1 MSSSQKR
8 GVVSTPAVGPT
19 SNTDDLTATAA
30 VEGAWPELTGNA
42 LRVLEARHLRRDS
55 ERRVVETPDELFRRV
70 ARAVGDAELAF
81 GGPSDAARYEEEFY
95 RVMRA
100 LEFLPN
106 SPALMNAGTPLGQL
120 SAGVVI
126 GIEDSIESI
135 FGALKWMAL
144 VQRTGGGTGFSFS
157 RLRPAGSVLE
167 STRGEASGPV
177 SFMKIFDAATE
188 HIKQGGRRRG
198 ANMGILRVDHPDIL
212 DFVDAK
218 RQEGVLRNFN
228 LSVAVT
234 DGFMEAVRAGGE
246 YDLTDPRTG
255 KVCGRRNA
263 REVFRAIAAAAWEGG
278 DPGLVFLDTINR
290 DNPVPHLGAIE
301 ATNPCGETPLLPFES
316 CNLGS
321 INLARMLVLAGVEV
335 RLDWERL
342 DRVVALAVRF
352 LDDILEVNR
361 YPGEPFARAAR
372 ATRKIGLG
380 VMGFAEVLVRLGIP
394 YDSDMAVRFAGRL
407 MRRIARA
414 ATRASYELALARG
427 TFPEWERSIFG
438 RHNLPR
444 RHATTTAI
452 APTGTISI
460 IAGTTHSI
468 EPLFALAYRR
478 RHVLGDETLVEVS
491 PFVRDV
497 TERFGISREKLL
509 PVLEARG
516 SLRGAEG
523 VGEEV
528 QRLLATALEI
538 PASRHLEIQAAFQR
552 HTENSVSKT
561 VNLPVDATP
570 ADIEQ
575 VYWRAWELGLKG
587 VTIYR
592 YGSRVAQVL
601 ELGKGE
607 ESYHYD
613 HASRCDPSEC
623 RV

>member
-1 MSSSQKR
+1 VGS
-8 GVVSTPAVGPT
+8 GGAVVSEAARLP
-19 SNTDDLTATAA
+19 DLT
-30 VEGAWPELTGNA
+30 PNA
-42 LRVLEARHLRRDS
+42 LRVLQARYLRRDA
-55 ERRVVETPDELFRRV
+55 ERRIVETPDELFRRV
-70 ARAVGDAELAF
+70 ARAVADAELAY

-95 RVMRA
+95 HLMRS

-120 SAGVVI
+120 SACFVI
-126 GIEDSIESI
+126 GVEDSMESI

-157 RLRPAGSVLE
+157 RLRPAGSLLE

-198 ANMGILRVDHPDIL
+198 ANMGILRVDHPDIME
-212 DFVDAK
+212 FIDAK
-218 RQEGVLRNFN
+218 RKEGVLRNFN
-228 LSVAVT
+228 LSVGVT
-234 DGFMEAVRAGGE
+234 DAFMEAVRAGVD
-246 YDLTDPRTG
+246 YDLVDPRTG
-255 KVCGRRNA
+255 KAVGRVA
-263 REVFRAIAAAAWEGG
+263 ARAIFEAIAKAAWRGG
-278 DPGLVFLDTINR
+278 DPGLVFLDAINR
-290 DNPVPHLGAIE
+290 DNPVPHLGPIE

-321 INLARMLVLAGVEV
+321 INLARLLLRDGQDV

-342 DRVVALAVRF
+342 DRTVALGVRF
-352 LDDILEVNR
+352 LDNVIEVNR
-361 YPGEPFARAAR
+361 YPGEPFERAAR

-380 VMGFAEVLVRLGIP
+380 VMGFAEILVWLGIP
-394 YDSDMAVRFAGRL
+394 YDSQQAVAFAGQL
-407 MRRIARA
+407 MRRVARVA
-414 ATRASYELALARG
+414 ARASYELALARG
-427 TFPEWERSIFG
+427 TFPAWERSVFG

-478 RHVLGDETLVEVS
+478 RHVLGDQTLVEVS
-491 PFVRDV
+491 PFVR
-497 TERFGISREKLL
+497 EAASRLGVDWNELL
-509 PVLEARG
+509 PLLATQG
-516 SLRGAEG
+516 SLRGARG
-523 VGEEV
+523 VSEEV
-528 QRLLATALEI
+528 RRLLATALEI
-538 PASRHLEIQAAFQR
+538 PPSRHLEMQAAFQR

-561 VNLPVDATP
+561 VNLPADAT
-570 ADIEQ
+570 ANDVQ
-575 VYWRAWELGLKG
+575 NVYWRAWELGLKG

-592 YGSRVAQVL
+592 YGSRAEQVL
-601 ELGKGE
+601 ELGSGE